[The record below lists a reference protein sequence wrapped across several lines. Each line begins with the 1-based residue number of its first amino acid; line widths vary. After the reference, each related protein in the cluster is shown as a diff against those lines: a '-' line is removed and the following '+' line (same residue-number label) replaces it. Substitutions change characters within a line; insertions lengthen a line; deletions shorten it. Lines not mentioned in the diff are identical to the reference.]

1 MGRALSNRA
10 GAIDYATGVAH
21 LLAHADHTCKER
33 AEMGI
38 FDGRHAPTF
47 RYVFLGRIRRRGH
60 FPSGSRLVEHLRS
73 RAVFVSY
80 LRTWRVSNK

>member
-47 RYVFLGRIRRRGH
+47 RYVFLGRIRRADISPADLDLLSTCVQGRC
-60 FPSGSRLVEHLRS
+60 L
-73 RAVFVSY
+73 Y
-80 LRTWRVSNK
+80 RTCVPGE